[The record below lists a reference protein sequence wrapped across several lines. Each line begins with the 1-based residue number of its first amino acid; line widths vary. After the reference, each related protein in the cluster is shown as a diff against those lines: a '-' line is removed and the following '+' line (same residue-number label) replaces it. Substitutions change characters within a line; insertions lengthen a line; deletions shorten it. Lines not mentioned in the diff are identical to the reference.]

1 MPVKEGTKISLTF
14 LHFSVSCLF
23 VLWLKRR
30 LNLSFL
36 DCSSEEGKQAL
47 SSVGLGLD
55 HSGTFPAEDE
65 LVAAVSVYY
74 FLE

>member
-36 DCSSEEGKQAL
+36 DCSSEEGKQDL
-47 SSVGLGLD
+47 SSVGLD

>member
-1 MPVKEGTKISLTF
+1 MQMKEETKVSLTF

-30 LNLSFL
+30 WNLSFL
-36 DCSSEEGKQAL
+36 DCSTEDSKQAL

-55 HSGTFPAEDE
+55 HSGTFPAGDE
-65 LVAAVSVYY
+65 LVAPVSVYY